1 MSNVNVRYLAY
12 LNHIL
17 RIAIQRARVILGNIS
32 REDRTCEEAGCH
44 RCNEQIA
51 CGSVSVDKS
60 SYVCSMSGTIHA
72 RTVIGLRGSLALGVG
87 LNT

>member
-32 REDRTCEEAGCH
+32 REDR
-44 RCNEQIA
+44 N
-51 CGSVSVDKS
+51 
-60 SYVCSMSGTIHA
+60 
-72 RTVIGLRGSLALGVG
+72 L
-87 LNT
+87 